1 MNEERPRRAVIEVEM
16 EAGRLSGVLLQEPGR
31 ARRFS
36 GLLGLFAVLHES
48 LAEEAVDPSRGG
60 NPTEEVPK

>member
-1 MNEERPRRAVIEVEM
+1 MNEEQPRRAVIELEL
-16 EAGRLSGVLLQEPGR
+16 EEGRLSGVLLQEPGR

-48 LAEEAVDPSRGG
+48 LAEEAVDPAPRRK
-60 NPTEEVPK
+60 PD